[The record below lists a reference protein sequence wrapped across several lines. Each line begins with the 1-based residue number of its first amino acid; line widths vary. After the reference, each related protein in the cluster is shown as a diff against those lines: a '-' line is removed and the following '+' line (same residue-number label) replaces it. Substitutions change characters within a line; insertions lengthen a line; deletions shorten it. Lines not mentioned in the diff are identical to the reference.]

1 MSALLDQDLQ
11 SLQEVRSL
19 LSRAKAAQLKFK
31 EFSQEQ
37 VDRVVAAMAEAGF
50 KASERLARMAVDET
64 RYGKVA
70 DKTIKNQFS
79 TRDLYEGIKHLKT
92 VGIIREDTK
101 KKILEIAEP
110 MGVVAAVVPT
120 TNPTSTA
127 MFKCIISV
135 KSRNAVVVSPH
146 PRAKDCTQEAVHV
159 MRKAAESAGAPPDLC
174 LCLSLP
180 TQEGTNELMRHR
192 DTAVILATGGTGLV
206 RAAYSAGKPA
216 YGVGPGNVPVYID
229 RSADIPKAVADA
241 VAGTTFDWGTL
252 CSSEQ
257 ALVVDA
263 PVADRVLEELHKQKA
278 YFLNEAEAGKVAK
291 VLVTPDFRIN
301 GEMVGQAPQRIAEAA
316 GIKIPEDTRVL
327 VARLAGVGKQYPL
340 SMEKLSPVLAL
351 YVEDGWQKGCDRCME
366 LLNFGGRGHTLGI
379 HCNDRDIIVQFG
391 LKKPAFRII
400 VNSPTAIGAV
410 GYTTELDP
418 SMTLGCGSYGGN
430 ITSDNIGP
438 VHLMNIKRVAWETKP
453 LAKPRDTGAWR
464 PSVSLESRSREA
476 FPYQK
481 ALSSEVS
488 RKGMAHVLMPAVA
501 PIAVET
507 SRRDVSTVLG
517 ITQAP
522 VEVSRRDV
530 STAPPRRNDS
540 TQPEPA
546 TQKFGASGMTAEQ
559 VDKIVEEFSKRRK

>member
-19 LSRAKAAQLKFK
+19 MQRAKAAQLACKT
-31 EFSQEQ
+31 FSQEQ

-50 KASERLARMAVDET
+50 KASERLARQAVEET
-64 RYGKVA
+64 KYGKVA
-70 DKTIKNQFS
+70 DKIIKNQFA
-79 TRDLYEGIKHLKT
+79 TRDLYESLRTFKT
-92 VGIIREDTK
+92 VGIIREDAK

-110 MGVVAAVVPT
+110 MGVVAAIVPT

-127 MFKCIISV
+127 MFKCLISV
-135 KSRNAVVVSPH
+135 KARNAVVVSPH
-146 PRAKDCTQEAVHV
+146 PRAKECTLAAVHV
-159 MRKAAESAGAPPDLC
+159 MRQAAESAGAPPDLC

-241 VAGTTFDWGTL
+241 VAGKTFDWGTL

-278 YFLNEAEAGKVAK
+278 YFLNDSEADKVAK
-291 VLVTPDFRIN
+291 ALVTPDFRIN
-301 GEMVGQAPQRIAEAA
+301 AEMVGQSPQRIAAAA
-316 GIKIPEDTRVL
+316 GFSVPDDTRVL
-327 VARLAGVGKQYPL
+327 VARLAGVGKPYPL

-351 YVEDGWQKGCDRCME
+351 YVEDGWQKGCDRCLE

-379 HCNDRDIIVQFG
+379 HCNDRDIILQFG
-391 LKKPAFRII
+391 LHKPAFRII

-410 GYTTELDP
+410 GYTTDLDP

-438 VHLMNIKRVAWETKP
+438 VHLLNIKRVAWETKP
-453 LAKPRDTGAWR
+453 LAKPRDSGAWR
-464 PSVSLESRSREA
+464 PAVAVEA
-476 FPYQK
+476 RGRNEFPYQK
-481 ALSSEVS
+481 ALSSDVS
-488 RKGMAHVLMPAVA
+488 RKGPALAGTPSVAARNPVA
-501 PIAVET
+501 PARPEVAAMPPPAAVKPMAA
-507 SRRDVSTVLG
+507 
-517 ITQAP
+517 AP
-522 VEVSRRDV
+522 AAAE
-530 STAPPRRNDS
+530 
-540 TQPEPA
+540 
-546 TQKFGASGMTAEQ
+546 QKFGTSGLSAEE
-559 VDKIVEEFSKRRK
+559 VDRIVAEFSKRK

>member
-1 MSALLDQDLQ
+1 MSVLLDQDLQ
-11 SLQEVRSL
+11 SLQEARSL
-19 LSRAKAAQLKFK
+19 IARAKAAQLKFK
-31 EFSQEQ
+31 EYSQEQ

-50 KASERLARMAVDET
+50 KASERLGRMAVDET
-64 RYGKVA
+64 KYGKVA

-101 KKILEIAEP
+101 KKIVEIAEP

-127 MFKCIISV
+127 MFKCIIAV
-135 KSRNAVVVSPH
+135 KARNAIVVSPH
-146 PRAKDCTQEAVHV
+146 PRAKECTQESVHV
-159 MRKAAESAGAPPDLC
+159 MRKAAESAGGPADLC

-241 VAGTTFDWGTL
+241 VAGKTFDWGTL

-257 ALVVDA
+257 ALIVDA
-263 PVADRVLEELHKQKA
+263 PVADRVHEELKKQKA
-278 YFLNEAEAGKVAK
+278 YFLNEAEADKVAK

-301 GEMVGQAPQRIAEAA
+301 AEMVGQAPQRIAEAA
-316 GIKIPEDTRVL
+316 GFKIPEDVRVL
-327 VARLAGVGKQYPL
+327 VARLAGVGKAHPL
-340 SMEKLSPVLAL
+340 SMEKLSPVFAL
-351 YVEDGWQKGCDRCME
+351 YVEDGWEKGCERCME

-379 HCNDRDIIVQFG
+379 HCNERDIILQFG

-410 GYTTELDP
+410 GYTTDLDP

-453 LAKPRDTGAWR
+453 LAKPREASAWR
-464 PSVSLESRSREA
+464 PSISIASRRREE

-488 RKGMAHVLMPAVA
+488 RKASVL
-501 PIAVET
+501 
-507 SRRDVSTVLG
+507 SS
-517 ITQAP
+517 
-522 VEVSRRDV
+522 
-530 STAPPRRNDS
+530 APPASAAKSD
-540 TQPEPA
+540 TA
-546 TQKFGASGMTAEQ
+546 THEASGQKYGASGMSGEQ
-559 VDKIVEEFSKRRK
+559 VDRIVKEFAKARK

>member
-19 LSRAKAAQLKFK
+19 VARAKAAQLAFK

-50 KASERLARMAVDET
+50 KASERLARLAVEET
-64 RYGKVA
+64 KYGKVA
-70 DKTIKNQFS
+70 DKTIKNQFA
-79 TRDLYEGIKHLKT
+79 TRDLYASLKTLKT
-92 VGIIREDTK
+92 VGIIREEVK
-101 KKILEIAEP
+101 KKIIEIAEP
-110 MGVVAAVVPT
+110 MGVVAAIVPT

-127 MFKCIISV
+127 MFKCLISV
-135 KSRNAVVVSPH
+135 KARNAVVVSPH
-146 PRAKDCTQEAVHV
+146 PRAQACTLEAVHV
-159 MRKAAESAGAPPDLC
+159 MRTAAESAGAPPDLC

-241 VAGTTFDWGTL
+241 VAGKTFDWGTL

-263 PVADRVLEELHKQKA
+263 PVADRVLEELHQQKA
-278 YFLNEAEAGKVAK
+278 YFLNETEADKVAK
-291 VLVTPDFRIN
+291 ALVTPDFRIN
-301 GEMVGQAPQRIAEAA
+301 AEMVGQSPQRIAAAA
-316 GIKIPEDTRVL
+316 GFSVPADTRVL
-327 VARLAGVGKQYPL
+327 VARLAGVGRQYPL

-351 YVEDGWQKGCDRCME
+351 YVEDGWQKGCDRCIE

-379 HCNDRDIIVQFG
+379 HCNDRDIILQFG

-400 VNSPTAIGAV
+400 VNSPTALGAV
-410 GYTTELDP
+410 GYTTDLDP

-438 VHLMNIKRVAWETKP
+438 VHLLNIKRVAWETRP

-464 PSVSLESRSREA
+464 PAVAVQARSRAE

-481 ALSSEVS
+481 ALSSQVS
-488 RKGMAHVLMPAVA
+488 RKGTAHSATPPA
-501 PIAVET
+501 AVPNVTGENFQAEASAGDRT
-507 SRRDVSTVLG
+507 
-517 ITQAP
+517 TQAP
-522 VEVSRRDV
+522 AMPLPQE
-530 STAPPRRNDS
+530 TAGATS
-540 TQPEPA
+540 TQPA
-546 TQKFGASGMTAEQ
+546 AQKFGTSGLSAEE
-559 VDKIVEEFSKRRK
+559 VDRIVAEFSKRK

>member
-1 MSALLDQDLQ
+1 MSVLLDQDLQ
-11 SLQEVRSL
+11 SLQEARSL
-19 LSRAKAAQLKFK
+19 IARAKAAQLKFK
-31 EFSQEQ
+31 EYSQEQ

-50 KASERLARMAVDET
+50 KASERLGRMAVDET
-64 RYGKVA
+64 KYGKVA

-101 KKILEIAEP
+101 KKIVEIAEP

-127 MFKCIISV
+127 MFKCIIAV
-135 KSRNAVVVSPH
+135 KARNAIVVSPH
-146 PRAKDCTQEAVHV
+146 PRAKECTQESVHV
-159 MRKAAESAGAPPDLC
+159 MRKAAESAGGPADLC

-241 VAGTTFDWGTL
+241 VAGKTFDWGTL

-257 ALVVDA
+257 ALIVDA
-263 PVADRVLEELHKQKA
+263 PVADRVHEELKKQKA
-278 YFLNEAEAGKVAK
+278 YFLNEAEADKVAK

-301 GEMVGQAPQRIAEAA
+301 AEMVGQAPQRIAEAA
-316 GIKIPEDTRVL
+316 GFKIPEDVRVL
-327 VARLAGVGKQYPL
+327 VARLAGVGKAHPL
-340 SMEKLSPVLAL
+340 SMEKLSPVFAL
-351 YVEDGWQKGCDRCME
+351 YVEDGWEKGCERCME

-379 HCNDRDIIVQFG
+379 HCNERDIILQFG

-410 GYTTELDP
+410 GYTTDLDP

-453 LAKPRDTGAWR
+453 LAKPREASAWR
-464 PSVSLESRSREA
+464 PSISIASRSREE

-488 RKGMAHVLMPAVA
+488 RKASVL
-501 PIAVET
+501 
-507 SRRDVSTVLG
+507 SS
-517 ITQAP
+517 
-522 VEVSRRDV
+522 
-530 STAPPRRNDS
+530 APPASAAKSD
-540 TQPEPA
+540 TA
-546 TQKFGASGMTAEQ
+546 THEASGQKYGASGMSGEQ
-559 VDKIVEEFSKRRK
+559 VDRIVKEFAKARK